1 MNVSNSLQNSFT
13 TTLLQN
19 SQNQSVQSQSTQ
31 SSFAPMNANML
42 SADSDGDNDN
52 ENSEKYSAKE
62 QNNTSS
68 GLNSQ
73 SIFSAL
79 NQNGSKG
86 ISTNQLLNALTKQSS
101 TLSSN
106 KNVAQNNNLQNALME
121 KILSSYDTTK
131 TLMQNSK
138 VLSA

>member
-31 SSFAPMNANML
+31 SSFAPMSANMT

-52 ENSEKYSAKE
+52 ENTENSSAKQQE
-62 QNNTSS
+62 RASA
-68 GLNSQ
+68 GFNSQ

-79 NQNGSKG
+79 NQNGSQG
-86 ISTNQLLNALTKQSS
+86 ISTDQLLNALTKQSS

-106 KNVAQNNNLQNALME
+106 NNITQNNNLQNILMD
-121 KILSSYDTTK
+121 KILSSYNTTK
-131 TLMQNSK
+131 TLTQNSK